1 MKWVEVA
8 TTVEGLL
15 RRIAMIFDIAR
26 HKFSEGLI
34 TLMFFALVSLFVA
47 LFAPDLVVTEGGAPL
62 RGFID
67 FFAINHP
74 VASALLMFPM
84 VIYSGLRFARAAV
97 RVALY
102 SASSLGLLALGGVAI
117 FATTASTGYMNLMI
131 VALLVS
137 ELLGRLLYCFGANM
151 RMSYLFTAMLALGIM
166 PLVDGALVPVAL
178 ALPVVVIA
186 VRGTLREAIITI
198 VGVAFPTFVYCYLVW
213 LMGGEF
219 NDAFVAIWREGGA
232 FVAHDALFSYLTLP
246 RLIFLG
252 ITLFLGVCSL
262 ISYYGV
268 RVTLV
273 DSARVIWR
281 LLIALQLML
290 IAMLLLMPCASPAVV
305 VVLVLIIT
313 LMLPQL
319 FIRVD
324 VITATFAYL
333 IWVVS
338 ALGILF

>member
-1 MKWVEVA
+1 M
-8 TTVEGLL
+8 VEGLL
-15 RRIAMIFDIAR
+15 RRIVMIFDIAR

-34 TLMFFALVSLFVA
+34 TLMFFALVSLFAA
-47 LFAPDLVVTEGGAPL
+47 LSAPDLVAAEGGAPL

-67 FFAINHP
+67 FFASNHP
-74 VASALLMFPM
+74 IAAALLMFPM

-97 RVALY
+97 RVGLY

-117 FATTASTGYMNLMI
+117 FASTVSASYMSLM
-131 VALLVS
+131 VVVLLVS

-166 PLVDGALVPVAL
+166 PLVDGALIPFAL
-178 ALPVVVIA
+178 VLPVVVMV

-198 VGVAFPTFVYCYLVW
+198 VGVALPTFVYCYLVW

-219 NDAFVAIWREGGA
+219 NAAFMAIWQEGGA
-232 FVAHDALFSYLTLP
+232 FVAHDALLSYLTLP

-252 ITLFLGVCSL
+252 VTLFLGVCSL

-268 RVTLV
+268 RVTLI

-290 IAMLLLMPCASPAVV
+290 VAMLLLMSSASPSVV
-305 VVLVLIIT
+305 VVLVFVVT

-338 ALGILF
+338 ALGILL

>member
-1 MKWVEVA
+1 
-8 TTVEGLL
+8 
-15 RRIAMIFDIAR
+15 
-26 HKFSEGLI
+26 
-34 TLMFFALVSLFVA
+34 MFFALVSFVVA
-47 LFAPDLVVTEGGAPL
+47 LSSTEIVVVESGAPL
-62 RGFID
+62 RGVID
-67 FFAINHP
+67 LFAINHP
-74 VASALLMFPM
+74 VAAALLMFPM
-84 VIYSGLRFARAAV
+84 LIYSGLRFARAAV
-97 RVALY
+97 RVGLY
-102 SASSLGLLALGGVAI
+102 SASSLGLLALGGVAM
-117 FATTASTGYMNLMI
+117 FACTASANHMSLMV
-131 VALLVS
+131 VAWLVS

-151 RMSYLFTAMLALGIM
+151 RMSYLFTSMLALGVM
-166 PLVDGALVPVAL
+166 PLVDSALIPLAL
-178 ALPVVVIA
+178 LLPVVVMV
-186 VRGTLREAIITI
+186 VRGTMREAIITI
-198 VGVAFPTFVYCYLVW
+198 VGVTFPTFVYCYLVW

-232 FVAHDALFSYLTLP
+232 FVSHDALFSYLTLS

-281 LLIALQLML
+281 LLIALQIMIVAMLPLML
-290 IAMLLLMPCASPAVV
+290 SASPALV
-305 VVLVLIIT
+305 VVLVLVTT

-338 ALGILF
+338 ALGTLL